1 MANAPTPRSY
11 NQILG
16 GMISAF
22 LARFPIRNLKV
33 GGPILS
39 VLEAAAQSD
48 LRNTAETF
56 TLLASSSLDSAEG
69 TALDRIMADEN
80 TRRIGAAPSTGV
92 ISVTDTRYTK
102 KASVLYQGKPAPL
115 AGSTTLYVTDA
126 LGWPTLTPADMYVY
140 LGRGTQSY
148 EGPLKYTAI
157 TPPGGGNSYWTIT
170 LDVTTPT
177 SRYHNLGETVVVK
190 AGGDRTI
197 PAGSIVQTPQG
208 NTASAVQFSVL
219 YSVVLPD
226 GEVTV
231 DGVQIICT
239 QPGTIGNVVG
249 GSVTEFS
256 SPPFTGAIC
265 SNTLALVNGIEV
277 ESDTDARARVRNLRQ
292 SRTRGTNIAIE
303 TYLLGVTSPDENK
316 RIASAKVVDRE
327 GYPTTAYIDDGTGYE
342 EVPVGVPYEV
352 LTHSASG
359 GEEYFQLAL
368 GRPVTKAH
376 VSTVTSEPWN
386 VVPLSTLNV
395 KIGGIPSVHT
405 FAASDFR
412 APNNAA
418 AYEVVQSI
426 NANPNV
432 TFSARTHDNNSK
444 VVIFAKADTN
454 EDVQVFPAVGVTD
467 ANDVLQFP
475 TSLALTA
482 HLYKNDLL
490 LSKDGNSASVVTR
503 SWGSWLPIADGDI
516 LTIAIDNTPA
526 QVIYIND
533 ADFTDAGTGY
543 FSVSSTNSLA
553 AWAAVF
559 NYKIPGITAVVEGD
573 HLRMFSNL
581 GPVSRG
587 RVRINSGSSIAVA
600 MFSDYDS
607 SARSLDYTLNRN
619 TGQLHMA
626 TPLSVTD
633 KLTAGTLYTR
643 GFLES
648 ERISSTIPVA
658 NQSKTFWLFDG
669 ATEFIP
675 LPLTTN
681 MTFQVTL
688 GAAIDGNTEY
698 TVVTCSDQVFSG
710 VLPGDLIMLWDSV
723 FGAHYPVPLRVA
735 EIDTF
740 NSLYVHVQV
749 PTGTTWASPP
759 GLVLVSGGITVA
771 RTPSFPYLVT
781 FPAGSFYTAE
791 SLVNNVNSFLYS
803 AFDTWTSGGAAEVVR
818 NGYARVRTNS
828 YGTNGDVAL
837 LGSDLVDARTIWQTS
852 LTKSSGVSHV
862 AFAESGQAENST
874 PIFSPMIQYDSNSAD
889 LTTALVDIPPIPD
902 YPNAIDASV
911 IITALKSLPKAI
923 GT

>member
-48 LRNTAETF
+48 LRNTSETF

-69 TALDRIMADEN
+69 TALDRIMLDEN
-80 TRRIGAAPSTGV
+80 TKRIGAAPSTGV
-92 ISVTDTRYTK
+92 VSITDTRYTK
-102 KASVLYQGKPAPL
+102 LASVLYQGKPAPL
-115 AGSTTLYVTDA
+115 AGSTTLYVTNA
-126 LGWPTLTPADMYVY
+126 LTWPASGAVYV
-140 LGRGTQSY
+140 GRGTQSY
-148 EGPLKYTAI
+148 EGPLQYTSI
-157 TPPGGGNSYWTIT
+157 VPPGPGESFYTVNLNVLYA
-170 LDVTTPT
+170 T
-177 SRYHNLGETVVVK
+177 SRYHNLGETVVV
-190 AGGDRTI
+190 AQGGDRTV

-249 GSVTEFS
+249 GSITEFLT
-256 SPPFTGAIC
+256 PPFTGAVC
-265 SNTLALVNGIEV
+265 DNTLALVNGIEV

-292 SRTRGTNIAIE
+292 SRTRGTNVAIE

-395 KIGGIPSVHT
+395 KVGGIPSVHT

-412 APNNAA
+412 SPNNAA

-426 NANPNV
+426 NANPDL

-444 VVIFAKADTN
+444 IVIFAKADTN
-454 EDVQVFPAVGVTD
+454 EDVQVFPASGVTD

-475 TSLALTA
+475 TNLAYTA

-490 LSKDGNSASVVTR
+490 LSKDGNSASVISR
-503 SWGSWLPIADGDI
+503 PWGSWLSIVDGDI
-516 LTIAIDNTPA
+516 LTISIDNTPA
-526 QVIYIND
+526 QTVYIND
-533 ADFTDAGTGY
+533 SDFSDAGTGY
-543 FSVSSTNSLA
+543 FSVSSTNSLD

-573 HLRMFSNL
+573 HLRLSSNL

-600 MFSDYDS
+600 MFDDYDS
-607 SARSLDYTLNRN
+607 SARPLDYTLNRN

-648 ERISSTIPVA
+648 ERISSTIPVT

-675 LPLTTN
+675 LPLTTS
-681 MTFQVTL
+681 MTFSVAA
-688 GAAIDGNTEY
+688 GASIDSFTEFA
-698 TVVTCSDQVFSG
+698 VVSCSDLVFTD
-710 VLPGDLIMLWDSV
+710 VLPGDLIMIWDSI
-723 FGAHYPVPLRVA
+723 FTAHFPVPLRVA
-735 EIDTF
+735 ESNGTDVK
-740 NSLYVHVQV
+740 LQV
-749 PTGTTWASPP
+749 PSGTTWTSPP
-759 GLVLVSGGITVA
+759 GLVLAQGGITVA
-771 RTPSFPYLVT
+771 RTPSFPVLVT
-781 FPAGSFYTAE
+781 IPAGAFYTAE
-791 SLVNNVNSFLYS
+791 SLVNNANSFLYS
-803 AFDTWTSGGAAEVVR
+803 AFDTWTSGGMAEVVR
-818 NGYARVRTNS
+818 NGYARIRTNS
-828 YGTNGDVAL
+828 FGSNGDVAL
-837 LGSDLVDARTIWQTS
+837 LGSDLVDARNIWEAGI
-852 LTKSSGVSHV
+852 TKTSGVSHV

-874 PIFSPMIQYDSNSAD
+874 PIFSPMTQYDSNSAD
-889 LTTALVDIPPIPD
+889 LTTLHVDIDIGE
-902 YPNAIDASV
+902 YLNVIDASV
-911 IITALKSLPKAI
+911 IVTALKSLPKAI

>member
-1 MANAPTPRSY
+1 
-11 NQILG
+11 
-16 GMISAF
+16 
-22 LARFPIRNLKV
+22 
-33 GGPILS
+33 
-39 VLEAAAQSD
+39 
-48 LRNTAETF
+48 
-56 TLLASSSLDSAEG
+56 
-69 TALDRIMADEN
+69 MADEN
-80 TRRIGAAPSTGV
+80 TKRIGAAPSTGV

-102 KASVLYQGKPAPL
+102 LASVLYQGKPAPL
-115 AGSTTLYVTDA
+115 AGSTTLYVTNA
-126 LGWPTLTPADMYVY
+126 LTWPASGAVYV
-140 LGRGTQSY
+140 GRGTQSY
-148 EGPLKYTAI
+148 EGPLQYTSI
-157 TPPGGGNSYWTIT
+157 VPPGPGDSFYTIN
-170 LDVTTPT
+170 LSVLYPT
-177 SRYHNLGETVVVK
+177 SRYHNLGETVVV
-190 AGGDRTI
+190 AQGGDRTV

-249 GSVTEFS
+249 GSITEFLA
-256 SPPFTGAIC
+256 PPFTGAVC
-265 SNTLALVNGIEV
+265 NNTLALVNGIEV

-292 SRTRGTNIAIE
+292 SRTRGTNVAIE

-376 VSTVTSEPWN
+376 VATVTAEPWN
-386 VVPLSTLNV
+386 IVPLSTLNV
-395 KIGGIPSVHT
+395 KVGGIPSTHT

-412 APNNAA
+412 SPNNAA

-426 NANPNV
+426 NANPNL

-444 VVIFAKADTN
+444 IVIFAKADTN
-454 EDVQVFPAVGVTD
+454 EDVQVIPASGTFD

-490 LSKDGNSASVVTR
+490 LSKDGEPASVVTR
-503 SWGSWLPIADGDI
+503 AWGSWLPIVDGDI
-516 LTIAIDNTPA
+516 LTISIDNTPA
-526 QVIYIND
+526 QTIYIND

-553 AWAAVF
+553 SWAAVF

-573 HLRMFSNL
+573 HLRLSSNL

-607 SARSLDYTLNRN
+607 SARPLDYTLNRN

-648 ERISSTIPVA
+648 ERISSTIPVT

-681 MTFQVTL
+681 MTFAISL
-688 GAAIDGNTEY
+688 GAAIDGFTEFSILS
-698 TVVTCSDQVFSG
+698 CSDQVFFD
-710 VLPGDLIMLWDSV
+710 VLPGDLIMLWDTV
-723 FGAHYPVPLRVA
+723 FGGHYPVPLRVA
-735 EIDTF
+735 EVDVN
-740 NSLYVHVQV
+740 NSLYVRVQV

-759 GLVLVSGGITVA
+759 GLVLAQGGITVA
-771 RTPSFPYLVT
+771 RTPSFPVLVT
-781 FPAGSFYTAE
+781 IPAGAFYTAE
-791 SLVNNVNSFLYS
+791 SLVNNANSFLYS
-803 AFDTWTSGGAAEVVR
+803 AFNTWTSGGAAEVVR
-818 NGYARVRTNS
+818 NGYARIRTNS
-828 YGTNGDVAL
+828 FGSNGNVAL
-837 LGSDLVDARTIWQTS
+837 LGSDLVDARNIWEAGTVK
-852 LTKSSGVSHV
+852 TSGVSHV

-889 LTTALVDIPPIPD
+889 LTTLRVDIPPTPD

-911 IITALKSLPKAI
+911 IVTALKSLPKAI

>member
-48 LRNTAETF
+48 LRNTSETF

-80 TRRIGAAPSTGV
+80 TKRIGAAPSTGV

-115 AGSTTLYVTDA
+115 AGSTTIYVTDA
-126 LGWPTLTPADMYVY
+126 LGWPTLTPADMWIYI
-140 LGRGTQSY
+140 GRGTQSY
-148 EGPLKYTAI
+148 EGPLQYTAI

-170 LDVTTPT
+170 LSVSYPT
-177 SRYHNLGETVVVK
+177 SQYHNLGETVVLK
-190 AGGDRTI
+190 NGGDRTI

-249 GSVTEFS
+249 GSITEFFA
-256 SPPFTGAIC
+256 PPFTGATC
-265 SNTLALVNGIEV
+265 SNTLALVNGVEV
-277 ESDTDARARVRNLRQ
+277 ETDTEARARVRNLRQ

-327 GYPTTAYIDDGTGYE
+327 GYPTTVYVDDGTGYE

-386 VVPLSTLNV
+386 IVPLSTLNV
-395 KIGGIPSVHT
+395 KVGGIPSVHT
-405 FAASDFR
+405 FNATDFR
-412 APNNAA
+412 SPTNAA
-418 AYEVVQSI
+418 AYEVAQSI
-426 NANPNV
+426 NANPNI

-454 EDVQVFPAVGVTD
+454 EDIQVFPATGTDD

-475 TSLALTA
+475 TNLALTA

-490 LSKDGNSASVVTR
+490 LSKDGLSASVITR
-503 SWGSWLPIADGDI
+503 PWGSWLPIADGDI

-526 QVIYIND
+526 QIVYIND
-533 ADFTDAGTGY
+533 SDFSDANTGY
-543 FSVSSTNSLA
+543 FSVSATNSLES
-553 AWAAVF
+553 WAAVF

-573 HLRMFSNL
+573 HLRLSSNL
-581 GPVSRG
+581 GPVTRG

-607 SARSLDYTLNRN
+607 SARALDYTLNRN
-619 TGQLHMA
+619 TGQLHMD

-648 ERISSTIPVA
+648 QRISSTIPIA
-658 NQSKTFWLFDG
+658 FQSNTFWLFDG

-675 LPLTTN
+675 LPLTSN
-681 MTFQVTL
+681 MTFTVTV
-688 GAAIDGNTEY
+688 GSAIDASTQY
-698 TVVTCSDQVFSG
+698 TVLTCTDQVFSD
-710 VLPGDLIMLWDSV
+710 VLPGDLILVWDDAFAGSI
-723 FGAHYPVPLRVA
+723 PLPLRVA
-735 EIDTF
+735 VVDP
-740 NSLYVHVQV
+740 NGLYVRMQV
-749 PTGTTWASPP
+749 PTATTIP
-759 GLVLVSGGITVA
+759 GAGIVLDAGGITVA

-781 FPAGSFYTAE
+781 IPVNSFYTAE
-791 SLVNNVNSFLYS
+791 SLASLVSSSIES
-803 AFDTWTSGGAAEVVR
+803 AFGSWTSGGDAEVVR
-818 NGYARVRTNS
+818 NGYARVRTNT

-837 LGSDLVDARTIWQTS
+837 LGSDLVDARTIWPTET
-852 LTKSSGVSHV
+852 LKSSGVSHV
-862 AFAESGQAENST
+862 AFAESGAAENST
-874 PIFSPMIQYDSNSAD
+874 PIFAPLIQYTDNSSN
-889 LTTALVDIPPIPD
+889 LTTALVDIDIGE
-902 YPNAIDASV
+902 YLNLVDASV
-911 IITALKSLPKAI
+911 IITALKSLPKPI